1 MKYTGWGAM
10 ANAFRPYPPS
20 EWQPTAA
27 ELHELL
33 TPPEYESARASTPN
47 AHFTSPLVVRAVW
60 QAMLRFGLQPGAQ
73 ILEPSMG
80 VGHFLGLM
88 PEELVPG
95 TLRTGVE
102 LDAITARIAKC
113 LYPDSTVFAQGLEE
127 TALPD
132 NFFDG
137 VIGNIPFGNYPVFDP
152 AYRRT
157 PFLTHAIHD
166 YFFAKSLD
174 KLRPS
179 GVMALITSRYTMD
192 KQDPCIRRYLADRAD
207 LLGAIR
213 LPNTAFK
220 ANAGTEVTTDILFLQ
235 KRAPGSPALGEA
247 WQDLTAIDTPDGA
260 IFVNEYF
267 ARRPEMMLG
276 EMRLES
282 SLYRAREPALAGD
295 LTPERLTGAVAAL
308 PALVYSNVRRTGQ
321 AVIDI
326 PVLDGVKDG
335 AFAERDGVIVVRS
348 GDHFEPPTLAG
359 SSLARVRGMLAV
371 RDAVRLVFKTQ
382 LDDAP
387 LDDASDE
394 RITEARRLL
403 NDLYES
409 FVRRYGALSSRE
421 NFKAFA
427 GDPDH
432 PLLLSLETY
441 DPETKH
447 AAKAAIFER
456 RTIDRYR
463 PVESAGSAAEA
474 LTVSLNETGGI
485 DWPRMEQLTGN
496 SARTLQRELGP
507 LIYRNPEGGTWET
520 ADLYLSGNVRAKLA
534 TARTAAGLDPAY
546 SRNIEAL
553 ETVQPADLEPGDIE
567 ARLGSSW
574 IPPSDIREFI
584 ANLLETPAR
593 AVRVCHSEAIAAWTV
608 EIEAPEKWN
617 VANTATHGTQRFR
630 ASDLIEQSLNG
641 RTPTAYD
648 EHEDG
653 SRTINQQETIAAR
666 EKQQQLKDRFR
677 SWVWEDGDR
686 ATRLARE
693 YNDRFNNLRLRK
705 FDGSH
710 LTLPGMARELLRDRD
725 LATHQKDAVWRILES
740 GSTLLAHVVG
750 AGKTWTMAAAVMEL
764 RRLGL
769 AKKPMLVVPN
779 HLVEQWGAEFLKLY
793 PQANLFIAGRDH
805 FAAGNRQKAMARIAT
820 GNYDAVIVSHRSF
833 EFLPVS
839 DALFN
844 RFIDQE
850 VRQLEDAILEA
861 KAETGDNRRIVKELE
876 KAKKRLVAR
885 LKKRAD
891 RERKDTALTFE
902 ELGVDQV
909 FVDEADLYKN
919 LHYTTKMNR
928 IAGLPNTDSNRA
940 FDMFIKTR
948 YIREINNGRGVVFAT
963 GTPIS
968 NTMAEMYTMLRY
980 LGPDL
985 LNERGVGHFDA
996 WAANF
1001 AEAVTALEL
1010 APDGSGYRMHT
1021 RFAKFI
1027 NLPELLS
1034 MFRTVSDV
1042 QTADMLNLPRPA
1054 VTGGKPKIVAAPASD
1069 GLKAYIKGLTER
1081 AERLRTQRVDPSV
1094 DNMLKITGD
1103 GRKAALDMRLV
1114 EAFADA
1120 ADSAKVANAVRRI
1133 FGVWHDS
1140 RDLRST
1146 QLVFCD
1152 LSTPAPDRFNVY
1164 DDLRA
1169 RLIAGGIPERE
1180 IAFIHD
1186 ADTDAAK
1193 MTLFTN
1199 VNAGRVRIL
1208 IGSTEKMGA
1217 GTNVQRRLRALH
1229 HLDAPWRPR
1238 DIEQREGRI
1247 LRQGNLNP
1255 EIEIYRY
1262 VTEGSFDAYMW
1273 QTLET
1278 KARFIQQVMSGQTS
1292 VRSAEDLESGALTY
1306 AEIKAIASG
1315 NPAVMEKVKVDT
1327 EVRKIDQLRSAHL
1340 NQQHSI
1346 RWQIRALPQ
1355 QIADAGATL
1364 ASVQA
1369 DIGTRDTHADEE
1381 FSMTVGN
1388 RAFSGKGARE
1398 DAANALALAVMSWR
1412 DDLTLQPRAS
1422 FRGFQIM
1429 SRGKRSDGEPQLPDL
1444 FVKGAG
1450 LYSAHFN
1457 PETPV
1462 GTVQS
1467 IEHTLRALDKFA
1479 VQEEE
1484 RKDRLEKTLSDYRAQ
1499 ANRPFEHESRL
1510 KDLLARQAQLNAALD
1525 LDKGERQA
1533 AEPADNEAETPVQIP
1548 PAGFPATAPIRRAS
1562 PALGG

>member
-1 MKYTGWGAM
+1 VKYSGWGAM
-10 ANAFRPYPPS
+10 ANAFRPYPPA
-20 EWQPTAA
+20 EWQHTAA
-27 ELHELL
+27 ELRELL
-33 TPPEYESARASTPN
+33 TAPEYESARASTPN
-47 AHFTSPLVVRAVW
+47 AHFTSPMVVRAVW

-88 PEELVPG
+88 PDELLPG
-95 TLRTGVE
+95 SRRTGVE
-102 LDAITARIAKC
+102 LDSITARIAKS
-113 LYPDSTVFAQGLEE
+113 LYPDSTVFAKGFEE
-127 TALPD
+127 TAFPD
-132 NFFDG
+132 NFFDA

-152 AYRRT
+152 AYRST
-157 PFLTHAIHD
+157 PFLTRAIHD
-166 YFFAKSLD
+166 YFFSKSLE
-174 KLRPS
+174 KVRAG
-179 GVMALITSRYTMD
+179 GVTALITSRYTLD
-192 KQDPCIRRYLADRAD
+192 KQDHGIRRYLADRAD

-235 KRAPGSPALGEA
+235 KRAPGSPASGEA
-247 WQDLTAIDTPDGA
+247 WQDLAAIDTPDGA
-260 IFVNEYF
+260 ILINEYF
-267 ARRPEMMLG
+267 ARHPGMMLG
-276 EMRLES
+276 EMRLERG
-282 SLYRAREPALAGD
+282 LYNAREPTLAGD
-295 LTPERLTGAVAAL
+295 LSPERLLAAVSAL
-308 PALVYSNVRRTGQ
+308 PARIYSNTHDRRSGA
-321 AVIDI
+321 AVIPAEI
-326 PVLDGVKDG
+326 PVIDGVKDG
-335 AFAERDGVIVVRS
+335 GFAERDGVIVVRS
-348 GDHFEPPTLAG
+348 GDHFETL
-359 SSLARVRGMLAV
+359 SLGASTAVRVRGMMAV
-371 RDAVRLVFKTQ
+371 RDAVRLVFRSQ

-387 LDDASDE
+387 EE

-403 NDLYES
+403 NDLYDS
-409 FVRRYGALSSRE
+409 FIYRHGPISSRE
-421 NFKAFA
+421 NVKAFA

-441 DPETKH
+441 DPETKR
-447 AAKAAIFER
+447 ATKTAIFER
-456 RTIDRYR
+456 RTLERYR
-463 PVESAGSAAEA
+463 PIERAGTAAEA

-485 DWPRMEQLTGN
+485 DWPRMEQLTG
-496 SARTLQRELGP
+496 SSPRLLQRELGS
-507 LIYRNPEGGTWET
+507 LVYRNPEGGTWET

-534 TARTAAGLDPAY
+534 VARSATGLDPAY
-546 SRNIEAL
+546 GRNIEAL
-553 ETVQPADLEPGDIE
+553 EAVQPADLEPGDIE

-574 IPPSDIREFI
+574 IPASDIREFI
-584 ANLLETPAR
+584 TGLLEAPR
-593 AVRVCHSEAIAAWTV
+593 AVRVSHAAAIAAWTV
-608 EIEAPEKWN
+608 EIDAPEKWG
-617 VANTATHGTQRFR
+617 VANTTTHGTERFR
-630 ASDLIEQSLNG
+630 ASDLIEQALNG

-648 EHEDG
+648 EHADG
-653 SRTINQQETIAAR
+653 TRTINQQETIAAR

-686 ATRLARE
+686 AARLARD
-693 YNDRFNNLRLRK
+693 YNDRFNNLRLRT

-710 LTLPGMARELLRDRD
+710 LTFPGMARELLRDGD
-725 LATHQKDAVWRILES
+725 LAHHQKNAVWRILQS

-750 AGKTWTMAAAVMEL
+750 AGKTWTMAASVMEL

-793 PQANLFIAGRDH
+793 PHANLFVAGRDH

-948 YIREINNGRGVVFAT
+948 YVREINNGRGVVFAT

-1042 QTADMLNLPRPA
+1042 QTADMLNLPRPS

-1114 EAFADA
+1114 QAFADA

-1133 FGVWHDS
+1133 QAVWHDS

-1217 GTNVQRRLRALH
+1217 GTNVQRRLKALH

-1327 EVRKIDQLRSAHL
+1327 EIRKLDQLRSAHL

-1355 QIADAGATL
+1355 QIAETTKTL
-1364 ASVQA
+1364 ASVRA
-1369 DIGTRDTHADEE
+1369 DIGTRDAHDED

-1388 RAFSGKGARE
+1388 RVFSGKGARE
-1398 DAANALALAVMSWR
+1398 DAANALTLAVLSWR
-1412 DDLTLQPRAS
+1412 DDLTLQPRAT

-1429 SRGKRSDGEPQLPDL
+1429 SRGRRGDGEPQIPDL
-1444 FVKGAG
+1444 FVKGLG
-1450 LYSAHFN
+1450 LYGAHLN

-1479 VQEEE
+1479 LQEEE
-1484 RKDRLEKTLSDYRAQ
+1484 HKDRLDKTLSDYRAQ
-1499 ANRPFEHESRL
+1499 ANRPFEQESRL
-1510 KDLLARQAQLNAALD
+1510 KDLLGQQAQLNAALD

-1533 AEPADNEAETPVQIP
+1533 AEPAASEPEGPDQLPAAVLPVAMP
-1548 PAGFPATAPIRRAS
+1548 VSRAA
-1562 PALGG
+1562 PALGR